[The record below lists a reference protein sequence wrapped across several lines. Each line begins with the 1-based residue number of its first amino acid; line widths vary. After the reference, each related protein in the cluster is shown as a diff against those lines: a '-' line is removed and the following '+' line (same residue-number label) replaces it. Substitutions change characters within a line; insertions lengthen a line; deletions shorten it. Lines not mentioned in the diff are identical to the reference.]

1 MSRCRVVAP
10 DVVRLPLSD
19 GDFLDVKKTLNAGEY
34 RKMIYDQYKDAPPGE
49 KITLELRKIEMVKL
63 LAYIVGWSFV
73 GFDGQPL
80 PYRPDEPDDI
90 RAATI
95 DSLDQDT
102 YRELI
107 QAVDA
112 HEARD
117 EAARAAQKKTRT
129 TAPPLLATS

>member
-1 MSRCRVVAP
+1 MPRCRVVAP

-19 GDFLDVKKTLNAGEY
+19 GDSVEVKKTLNAGEY

-80 PYRPDEPDDI
+80 PYRPDEPEDI
-90 RAATI
+90 RRATI
-95 DSLDQDT
+95 DGLDQDT

-107 QAVDA
+107 AAVTA
-112 HEARD
+112 HEERED
-117 EAARAAQKKTRT
+117 AALEAQKKTRI
-129 TAPPLLATS
+129 TAPA

>member
-1 MSRCRVVAP
+1 VVAP

-19 GDFLDVKKTLNAGEY
+19 GDFLDVKHTLNAGEY
-34 RKMIYDQYKDAPPGE
+34 RKLIYDQFKDAAAGE
-49 KITLELRKIEMVKL
+49 KVTVDLRKIDMGKL

-107 QAVDA
+107 KAVDA

-117 EAARAAQKKTRT
+117 EAARAAQKKTPT
-129 TAPPLLATS
+129 TAPPLSVTS